1 MKALVC
7 HTYGP
12 INSHRVRNLPDPV
25 AGPGEVVV
33 DVAYSTVN
41 FPDTLIV
48 QGLYQVKPPTPFVPG
63 HECSGIISQVGSG
76 VTNCRVGDRVFVSTG
91 INGFAE
97 KFVIASNRIR
107 HIPEWVSLPVAA
119 TLGITYCTALH
130 ALKDCGHVKAN
141 EWVLVL
147 GAAGGVGSAAIEIAK
162 AMGARVIAAASTQ
175 EKLEYCTSIGADAV
189 INYEVDDVRTRI
201 KEITNNQGI
210 DVVVDNVG
218 GPYSETAFRSL
229 AYRGRH
235 LVIGFTSG
243 SIPAIPLNL
252 ALLGER
258 SITGVYVGAW
268 SPKNPEQVNANNQQL
283 FQWVKEEKLKP
294 LFTKTFPLDST
305 TEALQYA
312 AERKAMGK
320 ILIEVDSK
328 LL

>member
-7 HTYGP
+7 HAYGP
-12 INSHRVRNLPDPV
+12 INTHRVRNLPDPV
-25 AGPGEVVV
+25 AGPNEVVI

-63 HECSGIISQVGSG
+63 HECSGVISSIGSD
-76 VTNCRVGDRVFVSTG
+76 VKNCRVGDRVFVSTG

-97 KFVIASNRIR
+97 KFVVASNRVR
-107 HIPEWVSLPVAA
+107 LIPEWVAMPVAA

-130 ALKDCGHVKAN
+130 ALKDCGNLQAD

-162 AMGARVIAAASTQ
+162 AMGARVIAAASTA
-175 EKLEYCTSIGADAV
+175 EKLDYCASIGADAV
-189 INYEVDDVRTRI
+189 IDYQTEDVRERI
-201 KEITNNQGI
+201 KEITNGQGI
-210 DVVVDNVG
+210 NVVVDNVG
-218 GPYSETAFRSL
+218 GHYSETAFRAL

-243 SIPAIPLNL
+243 TIPAIPLNL

-268 SPKNPEQVNANNQQL
+268 SPKNPEQVTANNRQL
-283 FQWVKEEKLKP
+283 FQWAKEGKLKP
-294 LFTKTFPLDST
+294 LFAKTFPLDSI

-328 LL
+328 IV